1 MSTEWA
7 WYRTRWAHRCV
18 AGRAKVQCTS
28 CAEFMFATY
37 IIQGLL
43 FSINNVLL
51 IRLTVMNINYETPN
65 EYELE
70 HKVQNN

>member
-1 MSTEWA
+1 
-7 WYRTRWAHRCV
+7 
-18 AGRAKVQCTS
+18 
-28 CAEFMFATY
+28 MFATY